1 MPRTFVS
8 RGAKC
13 QTHTC
18 TARRDL
24 AFKLDGRCAT
34 VQAAQRHC
42 SSTTPEQHAAERC
55 RSVLTAYAAS
65 CIMITMITAASDAV
79 GEARPCVRFDG
90 SATFIRD
97 CAYVKAPPSACVC
110 VPLSY
115 GSLRLRACVLLP
127 TPDVRTNPAGAGVS
141 RTACC
146 CQYRSWERTPPVLGV
161 AALRVPLSH
170 GSHQV
175 VSSSLLS

>member
-97 CAYVKAPPSACVC
+97 CAYVKAPPSACVRP
-110 VPLSY
+110 VVVRLSPI
-115 GSLRLRACVLLP
+115 ACV
-127 TPDVRTNPAGAGVS
+127 R
-141 RTACC
+141 
-146 CQYRSWERTPPVLGV
+146 
-161 AALRVPLSH
+161 AASNTGRQNEPRRCWC
-170 GSHQV
+170 
-175 VSSSLLS
+175 